1 MACISCA
8 FYKGYVYII
17 IYWFTEILRSICEIF
32 LNKSELSQFS
42 KNNNDNEKDFELEE
56 ELLKIIYLN
65 ISDILIGFLVLYT
78 KITMKPDS
86 KIKKKETKKVKKSKT
101 LESSLIYNDLSYG
114 NKHKFLLILL
124 MCVFD
129 FIASTVYLISTL
141 PDIKRLKQR
150 QLDWLL
156 SFDIIS
162 RIFFSILFLKI
173 NVRAHHKLSIFLCI
187 FGCILMSVSDVMSII
202 NDQYDIMDIIIF
214 MSIIFPKSILFPLA
228 DVLNKI
234 LMTNDFFLPH
244 TLIFLRGLIH
254 FLFLLITI
262 LIFYFKKIIH
272 LDYFKNI
279 NDIKIKIIF
288 SILFILISCIRN
300 FCLMKVIYIFNSHY
314 ISFLYTI
321 IIFDNT
327 LRQFFFD
334 DKLYNFNEKRG
345 ITIFIID
352 IISLLF
358 MSLGTVIFNEM
369 LIIRCCSLDEKT
381 KVSLINKEKIENEQ
395 DFDSIYYADEDEA
408 EGENK
413 SEKRN
418 QSKYW
423 TNTSSEINKEED
435 VITEESF

>member
-1 MACISCA
+1 M
-8 FYKGYVYII
+8 
-17 IYWFTEILRSICEIF
+17 
-32 LNKSELSQFS
+32 
-42 KNNNDNEKDFELEE
+42 
-56 ELLKIIYLN
+56 
-65 ISDILIGFLVLYT
+65 
-78 KITMKPDS
+78 
-86 KIKKKETKKVKKSKT
+86 
-101 LESSLIYNDLSYG
+101 
-114 NKHKFLLILL
+114 
-124 MCVFD
+124 
-129 FIASTVYLISTL
+129 
-141 PDIKRLKQR
+141 
-150 QLDWLL
+150 
-156 SFDIIS
+156 
-162 RIFFSILFLKI
+162 
-173 NVRAHHKLSIFLCI
+173 
-187 FGCILMSVSDVMSII
+187 

-214 MSIIFPKSILFPLA
+214 MSIIFPKSIFFPLA

-244 TLIFLRGLIH
+244 TLIFLRGLIQ
-254 FLFLLITI
+254 FLFLLII
-262 LIFYFKKIIH
+262 IPIFYFKELIH

-381 KVSLINKEKIENEQ
+381 KESLINREKIENEQ